1 MMLKWLTRLSA
12 AALVLLCMAGVAQ
25 ASSVT
30 GVTLP
35 DLPAR
40 IDQGERITIR
50 AVVEPEDA
58 VVTSVEWRSSRTEF
72 ATVKKMDD
80 RSCTITG
87 KRMGRTIL
95 YVRVNKG
102 KPISRVITVTYP
114 RATAIRLNRT
124 ALTLNPAGS
133 ASSTYTLTT
142 KTAPTYHS
150 DTITWKSSD
159 DSVASISPSADGKS
173 CVVTAVSDGSEV
185 RTCTITATT
194 DKGQRQAI
202 CTVTVKK
209 IPEKYV
215 RVPSSLVVPLKSER
229 PLTYAVYPANAFDQK
244 VTFEVIKNRDV
255 VASADPNTGVIK
267 GLKSGTAV
275 VRVTTA
281 NGRSAKCLVTVKSV
295 RYSGFSVSPSSR
307 VIEKGAQFDITHK
320 IKPAFVSYPGVN
332 CASSNTAVATV
343 DFVPT
348 EDPDDDPVKG
358 KWVVTGVSRGY
369 ATITVSG
376 DNGRVK
382 RYIPVRVIDNT
393 QPIEITVSAVGD
405 VMLGGDPRKFTY
417 KYFDSLWNDKGP
429 TYFFEK
435 IRDAIKNGH
444 TDIAFA
450 NLEIPLINTSR
461 IIQGSRNNI
470 LRGKTKYAQALKY
483 AGFDTVDIDN
493 NHIMDYGYVG
503 YASTKAALS
512 AQGISSFGRG
522 TTRFITRK
530 GVKIGFA
537 GYRPENISIT
547 RMKADIR
554 AIRKKCDIVIASF
567 HWGVEGY
574 VPSAEQ
580 RAYGRAAV
588 QAGAQLVVGHHTHV
602 VSGIEQYTYKETS
615 GIIVYGLGTIVSVM
629 KRPSDV
635 DTLIYRHTFSVTG
648 STVTNVRG
656 EIVPVHMTTA
666 DKDKRNDAQP
676 VLAEGAKADA
686 IINKI
691 ARFSPGGKLP
701 SIISGYVP

>member
-229 PLTYAVYPANAFDQK
+229 PLTYAVYPANAFDRK

-369 ATITVSG
+369 ATISVSG
-376 DNGRVK
+376 DNGRAK
-382 RYIPVRVIDNT
+382 RYIAVRVVDNT

-405 VMLGGDPRKFTY
+405 VMLGGDPRNSTY
-417 KYFDSLWNDKGP
+417 KYFASVWKNGP
-429 TYFFEK
+429 SYFFEK
-435 IRDAIKNGH
+435 IKHELIGVP
-444 TDIAFA
+444 FA
-450 NLEIPLINTSR
+450 NLEIPLVNTDKVVK
-461 IIQGSRNNI
+461 GSRNYI
-470 LRGKTKYAQALKY
+470 FRGRKEYAQALKD
-483 AGFDTVDIDN
+483 AGFRAVDLEN
-493 NHIMDYGYVG
+493 NHIMDYGYAG
-503 YASTKAALS
+503 YQSTRS
-512 AQGISSFGRG
+512 AVSSQGIKPFFRTSVAYVYE
-522 TTRFITRK
+522 K
-530 GVKIGFA
+530 GVKIGFV
-537 GYRPENISIT
+537 GYRPENISLSSMRT
-547 RMKADIR
+547 QVR
-554 AIRKKCDIVIASF
+554 AARKKCDILIASF
-567 HWGVEGY
+567 HWDSSGY
-574 VPSAEQ
+574 GATGQQ
-580 RAYGRAAV
+580 RAYGRSAID
-588 QAGAQLVVGHHTHV
+588 AGADLVVGHHSHLL
-602 VSGIEQYTYKETS
+602 SGIEEYK
-615 GIIVYGLGTIVSVM
+615 GKYIVYGLGTIASVIQ
-629 KRPSDV
+629 RPKDI
-635 DTLIYRHTFSVTG
+635 DTMIYQHTFEVTDV
-648 STVTNVRG
+648 STSTTTVTTKGGR
-656 EIVPVHMTTA
+656 IVPVLMTTA
-666 DKDKRNDAQP
+666 AEKEKNTAQP
-676 VLAEGAKADA
+676 VIAEGDDA
-686 IINKI
+686 ARILNKV
-691 ARFSPGGKLP
+691 RNFSPGGLP
-701 SIISGYVP
+701 SGIIGP